1 MLPALFP
8 TLLASVP
15 TGPGAALAITAAA
28 LTYVITQ
35 ARDRREVDHPLSA
48 APAIQSLPFL
58 PILAPVVRA

>member
-28 LTYVITQ
+28 LTYMITQ
-35 ARDRREVDHPLSA
+35 REIDAKLT
-48 APAIQSLPFL
+48 I
-58 PILAPVVRA
+58 R